1 MKTLLLLIAIA
12 VAAYFLYFNKSNEPE
27 EKTASAKAKTAAVSK
42 KSPAKKEFARPKASD
57 FPENTLCRKLME
69 LNEKKFSYPLA
80 ENDYYKYP
88 ESFNV
93 RHGQLLINRNKNILQ
108 EIRKLT
114 KYTESGINYTG
125 DWDQELPWLDPMR
138 KVAHWLL
145 ISAEVNLFANRK
157 DAALKDFEDLS
168 KIFDI
173 FLSGNNSC
181 IMHFV
186 HAAYIDKTIRTV
198 LQRCNFSENEK
209 NNILTMLPTR
219 QKYADNLRKA
229 HAIEKKI
236 IIYTQNACKDNNK
249 EVIES
254 LFNFGGMTVQDVNKF
269 KKIPSK
275 RLNELF
281 DKHYNKICDEFE
293 AGTLTS
299 NTKLNFGSP
308 EENTIMMKFFSP
320 NGIIKLSQRLK

>member
-1 MKTLLLLIAIA
+1 MIQ
-12 VAAYFLYFNKSNEPE
+12 
-27 EKTASAKAKTAAVSK
+27 
-42 KSPAKKEFARPKASD
+42 
-57 FPENTLCRKLME
+57 
-69 LNEKKFSYPLA
+69 
-80 ENDYYKYP
+80 
-88 ESFNV
+88 
-93 RHGQLLINRNKNILQ
+93 G
-108 EIRKLT
+108 
-114 KYTESGINYTG
+114 
-125 DWDQELPWLDPMR
+125 
-138 KVAHWLL
+138 
-145 ISAEVNLFANRK
+145 
-157 DAALKDFEDLS
+157 
-168 KIFDI
+168 IFDI